1 METEWVYCVGSEKI
15 FLVARLRVDCWL
27 VETGIQY
34 RHWPFVNRYFFGVGS
49 FSYYLFPSYLITLS
63 VPFPFITQSQL
74 WVGVLLS
81 TQSFFVGGLDDP
93 EAAKT
98 SAFGAMGMFIVTFF
112 ASIFGIYYDSGR
124 KAESI
129 EETPEG
135 YGQLNVPGSATDY
148 GAM

>member
-1 METEWVYCVGSEKI
+1 MISHA
-15 FLVARLRVDCWL
+15 L
-27 VETGIQY
+27 
-34 RHWPFVNRYFFGVGS
+34 FVS
-49 FSYYLFPSYLITLS
+49 SLSPPLQSIHSPSHVT
-63 VPFPFITQSQL
+63 QL

-135 YGQLNVPGSATDY
+135 YGQQLNVPGSAADY